1 MTEAIHPIQI
11 GVGGIEI
18 PGKAA
23 QLDTIREDMLH
34 YLQGLGLDAYT
45 VTTRHRGPGGQLLR
59 FRLSEA
65 FKHSWAPQHDT
76 TQLAHKLGL
85 DPVNNTDDLDRE
97 ILLAMLLGPVS
108 FAYPG
113 IDELES
119 AVRIRRNIVLNAR
132 KTALAFD
139 TKAAE
144 RPEEF
149 WQYAEETG
157 FTLLPGKPII
167 AALEA
172 ATQPDRSGKLYS
184 FSCYRATEY
193 VIVLALAQ
201 ELAQSNKKLLA
212 QLQRQWETRA
222 IMSGQFHDVFLREY
236 GSMTEPLPLRY
247 YVPGDRLWF
256 RNPDEAS
263 SNAEG
268 YEGSW
273 VMYLGQG
280 LFTNFWKRD
289 QPFTLTTKCVEL
301 YHWRHA
307 TYTDDD
313 GTLQVDDDVVDDLV
327 RQSLSNPDEVNRIL
341 AQMLRLREPSG
352 VYVDGGCIDTT
363 REHLRWVRP
372 GTSDIYLPDGGRQQ
386 ESNLPGNV

>member
-1 MTEAIHPIQI
+1 MTEAIHPIQL

-18 PGKAA
+18 PGKTSRLSAV
-23 QLDTIREDMLH
+23 QESGLN
-34 YLQGLGLDAYT
+34 YLQGLGLDPYV
-45 VTTRHRGPGGQLLR
+45 VTTRHGGPGGQLIR

-65 FKHSWAPQHDT
+65 FAHDWTPQCDT

-85 DPVNNTDDLDRE
+85 DTLGKPDDLDRE
-97 ILLAMLLGPVS
+97 ILLSMLLGPVA
-108 FAYPG
+108 FAYPNV
-113 IDELES
+113 DELES
-119 AVRIRRNIVLNAR
+119 AVRVRRNIVLNAR

-139 TKAAE
+139 TEEAE
-144 RPEEF
+144 RPTEY
-149 WQYAEETG
+149 WQYAEATG
-157 FTLLPGKPII
+157 FTLLPGKPLI

-193 VIVLALAQ
+193 VILLGLAQ
-201 ELAQSNKKLLA
+201 ELARSNPKLLG

-222 IMSGQFHDVFLREY
+222 IMSGQFHDVFLKEY
-236 GSMTEPLPLRY
+236 GSMNEPLPLRY

-273 VMYLGQG
+273 VMYLGGG

-289 QPFTLTTKCVEL
+289 EPFTLTTKCVEL

-307 TYTDDD
+307 TYM
-313 GTLQVDDDVVDDLV
+313 GKNGKLQVDDNIVDDRV
-327 RQSLSNPDEVNRIL
+327 RQSLADPQQVSRIL
-341 AQMLRLREPSG
+341 EQMLRLREPGG
-352 VYVDGGCIDTT
+352 VYVNGGCIDTT
-363 REHLRWVRP
+363 REHVRWVRP
-372 GTSDIYLPDGGRQQ
+372 GTSEIFLPDGGAA
-386 ESNLPGNV
+386 